1 MQFLF
6 YFLAVPTDSPPLII
20 AFVCLGIAALIA
32 VTVTVTVVVALTCH
46 YHYKYKRNS
55 TLGRFLSRAV
65 SRPSNRSNRANPGA
79 DLPSNGDGIVSS
91 SAFQPASD
99 YHDSTHTD
107 NQHQEQIY
115 NASQFS
121 KSSGGSYSGLS
132 GVSNQEL
139 GAAHKMPNYCA
150 TEVSGGSFNAQSSIT
165 NDGLLAPP
173 HAIGTS
179 RSQRSS
185 NVSDGSNQSQS
196 KAAAKPRLTQEVL
209 SQHMQKATSI
219 QSVYG
224 PQSYGG
230 YRSYQLQNNLPQHH
244 SDNGFFSHQ
253 RQYTH
258 DHMNPPLNLLP
269 THSPAGA
276 TVDTNSPYVLT
287 NAPFPHCQTLQNE
300 PAPFPSEHTNDEKR
314 ISEETIETVLK
325 SLMHNKHCRIPKCQC
340 YKIQELYK
348 DATGKQGPKKQHSSS
363 SESSDT
369 VFDKRK
375 NLYLPLSPK
384 NMSEVKEFLPQASRD
399 DPMLH
404 PHYHRGKKTRV
415 RSSNPRPPL
424 ERRRSKSVDL
434 SPLGEC
440 SESST
445 KTPKV
450 GGSLIAGTPVCG
462 THTLEDAIRMSDQN
476 TFKFSGGKN
485 MQLSSFQPAPFSKDS
500 QADCYDQGSM
510 SADDLPTLCLNDC
523 PFVSTPRE
531 ETKHLKPPPVKRLS
545 SGKPVLSPIGE
556 KSKEVD
562 TDESDTSS
570 RSDSPPELTKTCSS
584 DHDADSARGG
594 SVSDS
599 IMSHGRLIHWETSHG
614 PTREISQGYHSET
627 LSSEASVRNSY
638 KLKQKTHR
646 NLSSKCGS
654 DHSQRSTSPAY
665 ETVVTV
671 SDDGNRV
678 HTTEC

>member
-1 MQFLF
+1 M
-6 YFLAVPTDSPPLII
+6 
-20 AFVCLGIAALIA
+20 
-32 VTVTVTVVVALTCH
+32 
-46 YHYKYKRNS
+46 
-55 TLGRFLSRAV
+55 
-65 SRPSNRSNRANPGA
+65 PSNE
-79 DLPSNGDGIVSS
+79 IVSS

-107 NQHQEQIY
+107 NQYQE

-121 KSSGGSYSGLS
+121 ESSGSLYSGLS

-150 TEVSGGSFNAQSSIT
+150 TEVSGGS
-165 NDGLLAPP
+165 L
-173 HAIGTS
+173 
-179 RSQRSS
+179 
-185 NVSDGSNQSQS
+185 
-196 KAAAKPRLTQEVL
+196 
-209 SQHMQKATSI
+209 QKATSI

-244 SDNGFFSHQ
+244 SDIAFFSHQ

-300 PAPFPSEHTNDEKR
+300 PAPFPSEYTNDEKR

-325 SLMHNKHCRIPKCQC
+325 SLMHNKHCRIPKCKC

-348 DATGKQGPKKQHSSS
+348 DATGKQGPKKRHSSS

-384 NMSEVKEFLPQASRD
+384 NTSEVKEFLPQASRD

-404 PHYHRGKKTRV
+404 PHYHRRKKTRV
-415 RSSNPRPPL
+415 RSSNLRPPL
-424 ERRRSKSVDL
+424 ERRRSKYVAL

-476 TFKFSGGKN
+476 TFKFGGGEN
-485 MQLSSFQPAPFSKDS
+485 MQLSSFQPD
-500 QADCYDQGSM
+500 
-510 SADDLPTLCLNDC
+510 
-523 PFVSTPRE
+523 
-531 ETKHLKPPPVKRLS
+531 
-545 SGKPVLSPIGE
+545 
-556 KSKEVD
+556 
-562 TDESDTSS
+562 
-570 RSDSPPELTKTCSS
+570 
-584 DHDADSARGG
+584 
-594 SVSDS
+594 
-599 IMSHGRLIHWETSHG
+599 
-614 PTREISQGYHSET
+614 
-627 LSSEASVRNSY
+627 
-638 KLKQKTHR
+638 
-646 NLSSKCGS
+646 
-654 DHSQRSTSPAY
+654 
-665 ETVVTV
+665 
-671 SDDGNRV
+671 
-678 HTTEC
+678 

>member
-1 MQFLF
+1 M
-6 YFLAVPTDSPPLII
+6 TI

-32 VTVTVTVVVALTCH
+32 VTVTVTVVVGLTCH

-65 SRPSNRSNRANPGA
+65 SRPSNRVRANRPNHEV
-79 DLPSNGDGIVSS
+79 DLPSNGDGIVLG

-99 YHDSTHTD
+99 YHSTHTHTD
-107 NQHQEQIY
+107 NNHQEQIY
-115 NASQFS
+115 NTSQFS

-139 GAAHKMPNYCA
+139 GATHKMPNYCA
-150 TEVSGGSFNAQSSIT
+150 TDVSGGSLNPQSSIT

-173 HAIGTS
+173 HAIGTL

-185 NVSDGSNQSQS
+185 DVSNGSGSNQSKAAAMPPRLTQELLSQS
-196 KAAAKPRLTQEVL
+196 QSMVAAKPRLTQQLL
-209 SQHMQKATSI
+209 SQLPHMQKASSF

-230 YRSYQLQNNLPQHH
+230 YPSYRLQNNLPQHN

-253 RQYTH
+253 RHTH
-258 DHMNPPLNLLP
+258 DHMKPPLNLLP

-276 TVDTNSPYVLT
+276 TVDTNSPYIVT
-287 NAPFPHCQTLQNE
+287 NAPFPHSPTLQND

-314 ISEETIETVLK
+314 ISEETIESVMK

-384 NMSEVKEFLPQASRD
+384 NTSKQASRD

-404 PHYHRGKKTRV
+404 PHYHRGKRARA
-415 RSSNPRPPL
+415 RSSNPRSPL

-440 SESST
+440 SESPT

-462 THTLEDAIRMSDQN
+462 AHTLEDTIRKSDQS
-476 TFKFSGGKN
+476 TFKFGGGEK
-485 MQLSSFQPAPFSKDS
+485 MPYQHAPCSNNS

-523 PFVSTPRE
+523 PFVSTPKE
-531 ETKHLKPPPVKRLS
+531 ETKHLKPPPVKRVS

-556 KSKEVD
+556 KNKEVD

-570 RSDSPPELTKTCSS
+570 RSDSPPDLTKTCSS

-599 IMSHGRLIHWETSHG
+599 IMSHGRLIHWETTRQPS
-614 PTREISQGYHSET
+614 REISQGYHSET
-627 LSSEASVRNSY
+627 LSSEASVSISY
-638 KLKQKTHR
+638 KLKPKTHR

-665 ETVVTV
+665 DTVVTV
-671 SDDGNRV
+671 SDDGSRV